1 MFELMAEI
9 PHFLLDELSWMGS
22 VSGWAGLLAL
32 VIMEVVLGVDNL
44 VFIAILADRAAPELR
59 DKARI
64 FGLGMALALRIVLL
78 LGMSWMIRLSTPVWG
93 NFSGRDIIFILG
105 GVFLLYKATTELHER
120 LEAGPVKMRGERSHA
135 GFWLV
140 VAQIM
145 LLDAVFS
152 LDAVITAVGMVSHQS
167 IMILAVFI
175 AMGLM
180 LLASGGLAAFVR
192 NHPTVVVLCL
202 SFLLMIGFSLV
213 ADGLGIHVPK
223 EYLYAAIGFSVLIE
237 IFNQI
242 ATSNQMKHQATRP
255 LRARTTELILRLMG
269 ERRPLIRDI
278 DEQNP
283 APAAAIA
290 GEESSMIGG
299 VLSLGER
306 SLRSLMTPRNEIRW
320 INLGNKVEKIVKY
333 ILAEPH
339 SHYPLCHGRLDE
351 LAGMAR
357 GTDIMAAI
365 QAGEDLEALA
375 ARRVSVVAPESMD
388 AIRLLKLMRQTGGSP
403 VIAVDEFGSVSGLV
417 TPVDIFAII
426 AGEFREEDEN
436 PDISRQ
442 EDGSFLVR
450 GGADLHLLENELN
463 LEGLLPEEGD
473 YGTLAG
479 LLLDHFEHLPELGE
493 SLEHMGLRFI
503 VEKVSTR
510 RIEEVRVI
518 PSQGQDH
525 EDEIQ

>member
-1 MFELMAEI
+1 
-9 PHFLLDELSWMGS
+9 
-22 VSGWAGLLAL
+22 
-32 VIMEVVLGVDNL
+32 
-44 VFIAILADRAAPELR
+44 
-59 DKARI
+59 
-64 FGLGMALALRIVLL
+64 
-78 LGMSWMIRLSTPVWG
+78 
-93 NFSGRDIIFILG
+93 
-105 GVFLLYKATTELHER
+105 
-120 LEAGPVKMRGERSHA
+120 
-135 GFWLV
+135 
-140 VAQIM
+140 
-145 LLDAVFS
+145 
-152 LDAVITAVGMVSHQS
+152 
-167 IMILAVFI
+167 
-175 AMGLM
+175 
-180 LLASGGLAAFVR
+180 
-192 NHPTVVVLCL
+192 
-202 SFLLMIGFSLV
+202 
-213 ADGLGIHVPK
+213 
-223 EYLYAAIGFSVLIE
+223 YAAIGFSVLIE

-242 ATSNQMKHQATRP
+242 ATSNQLKHQAMRP

-269 ERRPLIRDI
+269 EGRPLVRDI

-283 APAAAIA
+283 ARPASIA

-320 INLGNKVEKIVKY
+320 INLDNKAEKIVKY

-351 LAGMAR
+351 LAGVAR

-375 ARRVSVVAPESMD
+375 GRRASIVVAPESMD

-426 AGEFREEDEN
+426 AGEFREEDEK

-493 SLEHMGLRFI
+493 NLEHMGLRFI

-518 PSQGQDH
+518 PLQGQDH
-525 EDEIQ
+525 ENEI